1 MSLNISTTKKILS
14 KVNSKGLAVLRKE
27 KGLSLENAAKESLK
41 FCSSAKSYD
50 AVRVGSTTNPAQYA
64 DIFTFRNQNGE
75 IVNRYIKNVDGSD
88 IKETTKW
95 FETFDALSD
104 IVDDLSDIGEKL
116 IGKKVSSFIRKNG
129 KISQINQDFYSILPE
144 KKPTLTHFRRTVE
157 PSPSDWSVSQNV
169 EKILLEER
177 RSGEPPKFI
186 RNKYI
191 VDRFGNGSF
200 SLKNCEASSP
210 ELKELAQNEY
220 LFPYVSPN
228 SKFV

>member
-50 AVRVGSTTNPAQYA
+50 AVRVGSTTNPAQYT

-95 FETFDALSD
+95 FETIDALSD

-116 IGKKVSSFIRKNG
+116 IGK
-129 KISQINQDFYSILPE
+129 
-144 KKPTLTHFRRTVE
+144 RR
-157 PSPSDWSVSQNV
+157 DGRYAMYAGHW
-169 EKILLEER
+169 I
-177 RSGEPPKFI
+177 
-186 RNKYI
+186 
-191 VDRFGNGSF
+191 
-200 SLKNCEASSP
+200 
-210 ELKELAQNEY
+210 
-220 LFPYVSPN
+220 
-228 SKFV
+228 